1 MRFTDFAFS
10 PALQAGIA
18 ARDHHTPTPIQERV
32 IPAVLDG
39 RDVIGNAQTGS
50 GKTAA
55 YVLPL
60 LDRIAGQETLHT
72 LIVVPTRELAYQVEE
87 DIAAYAAQMDVLTAV
102 IIGGAN
108 MQAQIKL
115 LERGAQVVIGTP
127 GRLLDLIRR
136 RKLWLGSVQALV
148 LDEVDRMLDLGFLPD
163 VQKLV
168 SYLPAQRQ
176 SLFFS
181 ATMPDA
187 IRPLAEK
194 LLHDPIEARV
204 DPPASTVAGVVQQ
217 VTMIADGNK
226 LPALVRLLRDPA
238 AQRVIIF
245 VRTKRD
251 TDDLH
256 RALLARQLPNVAL
269 HGDLSLEERMRALD
283 AFRDGDSPVLVA
295 TDIAARGL
303 DIPDVSHVVNYDVPG
318 TTEDYV
324 HRIGR
329 TARAQKT
336 GIAVSLV
343 VTQDL
348 PAMRLIERTLKTKMA
363 WTWAATSTTPAG
375 ELVQSARR

>member
-1 MRFTDFAFS
+1 M
-10 PALQAGIA
+10 
-18 ARDHHTPTPIQERV
+18 